1 MYVCTLESLDAIGK
15 ANWIVKAMY
24 VCTLESLDAIGKA
37 NWIVK
42 GIDVS
47 KLGCY
52 IFLMYCNFW
61 KSPILLSSILILR
74 LNILILRLNILNC
87 I

>member
-24 VCTLESLDAIGKA
+24 GCTLGSLDAIGKA

-42 GIDVS
+42 AIVTQRS
-47 KLGCY
+47 CV
-52 IFLMYCNFW
+52 
-61 KSPILLSSILILR
+61 
-74 LNILILRLNILNC
+74 
-87 I
+87 